1 MSNLNFGDESQKEN
15 ITLQLEELEK
25 VFTLFHQKP
34 QSFKESEIMDNKKMT
49 CIPHMSTQS
58 MFFNC
63 YSDDI
68 YDTILDD
75 LREHYINLCNE

>member
-1 MSNLNFGDESQKEN
+1 M
-15 ITLQLEELEK
+15 TLELEELEK
-25 VFTLFHQKP
+25 VFMLFHSKQ
-34 QSFKESEIMDNKKMT
+34 QSFEESEIQEGRNVT
-49 CIPHMSTQS
+49 VVPHMSMES

-75 LREHYINLCNE
+75 LREHYIHLCNE

>member
-1 MSNLNFGDESQKEN
+1 MSMK
-15 ITLQLEELEK
+15 
-25 VFTLFHQKP
+25 
-34 QSFKESEIMDNKKMT
+34 
-49 CIPHMSTQS
+49 S